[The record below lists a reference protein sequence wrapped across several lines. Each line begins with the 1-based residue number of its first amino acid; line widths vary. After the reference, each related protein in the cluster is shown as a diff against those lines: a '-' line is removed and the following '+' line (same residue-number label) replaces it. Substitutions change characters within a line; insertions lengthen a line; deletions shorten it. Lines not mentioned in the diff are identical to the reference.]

1 VKINIIAICHTI
13 GLLVGKKQSPVL
25 NWRFIMQVHVKAP
38 LIKIE
43 GDIPPD
49 LLTFVKTQ
57 YKHVTVEYD
66 EDDEYEE
73 VTETEW
79 FKNIQKD
86 MTPQKTLKLLRNR
99 DNLTQAQLAEK
110 LCINVQNVSGM
121 ERGIRPISVAM
132 AKKLGIVFNT
142 NYKKFL

>member
-1 VKINIIAICHTI
+1 
-13 GLLVGKKQSPVL
+13 
-25 NWRFIMQVHVKAP
+25 MQVHVKMP
-38 LIKIE
+38 PIKIE

-49 LLTFVKTQ
+49 LLTFVKAQ

-66 EDDEYEE
+66 ANDEYEE
-73 VTETEW
+73 VTETDW

-86 MTPQKTLKLLRNR
+86 MTPQKILKLLRSR

-110 LCINVQNVSGM
+110 LCIRAQNVSGM
-121 ERGIRPISVAM
+121 ERGTRPIGVSM

>member
-1 VKINIIAICHTI
+1 
-13 GLLVGKKQSPVL
+13 
-25 NWRFIMQVHVKAP
+25 MQVLVKTP

-49 LLTFVKTQ
+49 LLYFVKKQ

-79 FKNIQKD
+79 FKNIRKD
-86 MTPQKTLKLLRNR
+86 MTPAKVLKLFRGR
-99 DNLTQAQLAEK
+99 DRLTQAELAEK
-110 LCINVQNVSGM
+110 LGTNAQNVSGM
-121 ERGIRPISVAM
+121 ERGIRAISVAT
-132 AKKLGIVFNT
+132 AKKLGKIFGT
-142 NYKKFL
+142 NYRNFL

>member
-1 VKINIIAICHTI
+1 
-13 GLLVGKKQSPVL
+13 
-25 NWRFIMQVHVKAP
+25 MQVHVKIP
-38 LIKIE
+38 PIKIE

-49 LLTFVKTQ
+49 LLTFVKAQ

-66 EDDEYEE
+66 ENDEYED
-73 VTETEW
+73 VTETDW

-86 MTPQKTLKLLRNR
+86 MTPQKILKLLRSR

-110 LCINVQNVSGM
+110 LCIRAQNVSGM
-121 ERGIRPISVAM
+121 ERGTRPISVSM

>member
-110 LCINVQNVSGM
+110 LCIKVQNVSGM
-121 ERGIRPISVAM
+121 ERGVRPISVAM

>member
-1 VKINIIAICHTI
+1 
-13 GLLVGKKQSPVL
+13 
-25 NWRFIMQVHVKAP
+25 MQVHVKTP

-66 EDDEYEE
+66 DDDEYEE
-73 VTETEW
+73 VIESEW
-79 FKNIQKD
+79 FKNIQKN

-99 DNLTQAQLAEK
+99 DNLTQSDLAKK

-121 ERGIRPISVAM
+121 ERGIRPISIAM
-132 AKKLGIVFNT
+132 AKKLGAVFNT
-142 NYKKFL
+142 SYKKFL

>member
-1 VKINIIAICHTI
+1 
-13 GLLVGKKQSPVL
+13 
-25 NWRFIMQVHVKAP
+25 MQVHVKTP

-43 GDIPPD
+43 GDVPPD
-49 LLTFVKTQ
+49 LLTFVKMR
-57 YKHVTVEYD
+57 YKGITVEYD

-79 FKNIQKD
+79 FKTIQKN
-86 MTPQKTLKLLRNR
+86 MTPQKTLKLLRTR
-99 DNLTQAQLAEK
+99 DHLTQAQLAEK

-142 NYKKFL
+142 SYKKFL

>member
-1 VKINIIAICHTI
+1 
-13 GLLVGKKQSPVL
+13 
-25 NWRFIMQVHVKAP
+25 MQVHVKMP

-43 GDIPPD
+43 GDIPSD
-49 LLTFVKTQ
+49 LLAFVKTQ
-57 YKHVTVEYD
+57 YKYVSVEYD

-86 MTPQKTLKLLRNR
+86 MTPQKRLKLLRNR
-99 DNLTQAQLAEK
+99 DNLTQAELAAK

-121 ERGIRPISVAM
+121 ERGVRPISITM
-132 AKKLGIVFNT
+132 AKKLGGVFNT
-142 NYKKFL
+142 SYKNFL

>member
-1 VKINIIAICHTI
+1 
-13 GLLVGKKQSPVL
+13 
-25 NWRFIMQVHVKAP
+25 MQVHVKTP

-66 EDDEYEE
+66 DDDEYEE
-73 VTETEW
+73 VTETDW
-79 FKNIQKD
+79 FKNIQKN

-99 DNLTQAQLAEK
+99 DNLTQAELAEK

-121 ERGIRPISVAM
+121 ERGARPISIAM
-132 AKKLGIVFNT
+132 AKKLGAVFNT
-142 NYKKFL
+142 SYKKFL

>member
-1 VKINIIAICHTI
+1 M
-13 GLLVGKKQSPVL
+13 L
-25 NWRFIMQVHVKAP
+25 VHVKTP

-49 LLTFVKTQ
+49 LLAFVKTQ
-57 YKHVTVEYD
+57 YKHISVEYD
-66 EDDEYEE
+66 GDDEYEE

-79 FKNIQKD
+79 FKNIQKN
-86 MTPQKTLKLLRNR
+86 MTPQKTLKLLRTR
-99 DNLTQAQLAEK
+99 DNLTQAELAEK

-121 ERGIRPISVAM
+121 ERGVRPISVAM
-132 AKKLGIVFNT
+132 AKKLGTVFNT